1 MRRCGADDFTVDIIQ
16 ISGIFLFYFQV
27 HKKRKIFG
35 AAVVFELF
43 DLFSSIVFG
52 IFILLFG
59 ISINKKIILIA
70 LAIDILLILLVQKFS
85 VKIHKLLTDENNLI
99 FISLISY
106 IYLSSEIV
114 YYFVLKDNHITEVLE
129 VSLCLLIL
137 QIFFCYISLYSQKL
151 LV

>member
-1 MRRCGADDFTVDIIQ
+1 MGRCGGDDFTLDIIQ

-85 VKIHKLLTDENNLI
+85 VKMRL
-99 FISLISY
+99 
-106 IYLSSEIV
+106 
-114 YYFVLKDNHITEVLE
+114 
-129 VSLCLLIL
+129 
-137 QIFFCYISLYSQKL
+137 
-151 LV
+151 